1 MNDIEVISED
11 KNDQLMLKVIESGSV
26 ESLERFIALKE
37 REEARNNKLAF
48 DMFFSQMQADFR
60 AVARSKK
67 AYGYNYAPLE
77 ALQRSYNPVIFK
89 HGFSYSWDEEAIEGG
104 KRCTMTISGHGSSRA
119 NSFDIP
125 QLDAIVSRE
134 GKVKQN
140 AVQVAGAMSTYG
152 RRYSFISGFGVI
164 IDDEDHDAVVQVEPT
179 DVTDRIQRLK
189 ACKDLKE
196 LMKAWTEIYPTV
208 TGDARA
214 IGILSAVKD
223 QLKKALK

>member
-37 REEARNNKLAF
+37 REESRHAALEF
-48 DMFFSQMQADFR
+48 DKHFSEMQAGFGTVER
-60 AVARSKK
+60 TKK
-67 AYGYNYAPLE
+67 GYGYAYAPLE
-77 ALQRSYNPVIFK
+77 ELQRAYNPVIFE
-89 HGFSYSWDEEAIEGG
+89 HGFSYSWNEEAIESG
-104 KRCTMTISGHGSSRA
+104 KRCTMKISGYGSSRS

-125 QLDAIVSRE
+125 PLT
-134 GKVKQN
+134 GTKQMN
-140 AVQVAGAMSTYG
+140 PVQIAGAMSTYG

-164 IDDEDHDAVVQVEPT
+164 IADEDTDAVPEAPAT
-179 DVTDRIQRLK
+179 DVSDRIQRLK

-223 QLKKALK
+223 QLKGELK